1 MRYACQVHV
10 WAQHAALPDTSTM
23 ALESAPTEP
32 RASGKP
38 RRGDSAVDI
47 PACSGDAEEA
57 PSGSES
63 ESVSKLQQPS
73 AWRRAAACCRSAR
86 ALKVFTLS
94 ALCTAIVI
102 TALFFAAGAS
112 RLS

>member
-1 MRYACQVHV
+1 
-10 WAQHAALPDTSTM
+10 M

-47 PACSGDAEEA
+47 PASSGDAEEA

-63 ESVSKLQQPS
+63 VSKLQQS